1 MQEGGWLL
9 AQATTD
15 AGPGALARGGALVAL
30 VIFIAASV
38 WLGRL
43 AQRVVE
49 RSRFIQGYF
58 QGNRGLGAWTIA
70 LTATVQSGGTFMGFP
85 SLVYSHGWIVSL
97 WIGSYMVVPLTGFAV
112 IGKRV
117 AQISRMSGSVT
128 MPDLFRARF
137 ASPTAG
143 LICSLLIISFMTIMM
158 FAQFKAGAVVMKSA
172 WPGGG
177 WGTEE
182 EALRLGASAEGA
194 ATASPPRGWLAR
206 WLAGTDPIYLLGL
219 AIFSLTVVGYT
230 LIGGFLAAVWTDL
243 LQSVMMFV
251 GVMILL
257 CLALRATG
265 GLEQASRQAVANVE
279 QVAVQRLAAQAGK
292 QLSPEERA
300 QVARYRASQYAAGPG
315 LRGDGTPFLPLSM
328 AFSFFC
334 FWPYAGLASPA
345 SVVRIMACKNTTV
358 LRKSIFLLA
367 LYNMGIYLPL
377 IVICICARA
386 LVPDLAHPDEVVPR
400 MALQLTRQIPFQLGS
415 LVSGLI
421 LAAPFGAIMAT
432 VSCYLLVIASG
443 LVRDV
448 YQRFIDPEAPEHALR
463 RLTWWVMLLIGALAI
478 AVSIYPVKYLQTL
491 VVFSSGCSA
500 ASFLIPTLMLCYWRR
515 ATAAGTISAMLAGA
529 ATALLLNLAG
539 LVIAFR
545 EGRPSEFH
553 AYELLGL
560 EPLIWGLLVSLLV
573 GVGVSL
579 WTAPPQAELVRKY
592 FDGPAAQDPAILEG
606 TATPA
611 EVSGATG

>member
-1 MQEGGWLL
+1 
-9 AQATTD
+9 
-15 AGPGALARGGALVAL
+15 
-30 VIFIAASV
+30 
-38 WLGRL
+38 
-43 AQRVVE
+43 VVE

-85 SLVYSHGWIVSL
+85 AFVYSHGWIVAL

-112 IGKRV
+112 IGKRI
-117 AQISRMSGSVT
+117 AQISRMTGSVT

-137 ASPTAG
+137 ASPAAG
-143 LICSLLIISFMTIMM
+143 LVCSLLILAFLTIMM
-158 FAQFKAGAVVMKSA
+158 FAQFKAGAVVMQSA
-172 WPGGG
+172 WPSSRQLPGM
-177 WGTEE
+177 E
-182 EALRLGASAEGA
+182 EAASTAAALPAEGK
-194 ATASPPRGWLAR
+194 SGLGR
-206 WLAGTDPIYLLGL
+206 WLAGVDPIYLLGL
-219 AIFSLTVVGYT
+219 LVFSLTVVGYT

-243 LQSVMMFV
+243 LQSVMMLV

-257 CLALRATG
+257 LLALGATG
-265 GLEQASRQAVANVE
+265 GLPRASQQAVKNVE
-279 QVAVQRLAAQAGK
+279 AVAARQLAAQAAGK
-292 QLSPEERA
+292 VSAEE
-300 QVARYRASQYAAGPG
+300 VARQAHYRASQYAAGPG
-315 LRGDGTPFLPLSM
+315 LRSDGTPFLPLSM

-345 SVVRIMACKNTTV
+345 GVVRIMACKNTSV

-386 LVPDLAHPDEVVPR
+386 LVPDLPHPDEVVPR
-400 MALQLTRQIPFQLGS
+400 MALQLTGQIPFHLGS

-448 YQRFIDPEAPEHALR
+448 YQRFLDPQASEHALR
-463 RLTWWVMLLIGALAI
+463 RLTWWVMLLIGAVAV

-529 ATALLLNLAG
+529 ATALALNLAG
-539 LVIAFR
+539 LIIAFR
-545 EGRPSEFH
+545 QGRPSEFH
-553 AYELLGL
+553 AYELMGL

-573 GVGVSL
+573 GVVVSL
-579 WTAPPQAELVRKY
+579 ATKPPEARLVRK
-592 FDGPAAQDPAILEG
+592 FFEAPPSPGEPAPQSGMA
-606 TATPA
+606 PA
-611 EVSGATG
+611 EAPGAFQ